1 MELPMKSKLV
11 IFSLLTFWMFMGNF
25 SFAQK
30 GHDSISKIRETYN
43 DTLGKRDSLDDEN
56 DSLQKW
62 KHSRE
67 FTYMNYLDSLLR
79 KKTGLKAD
87 TVSIDEAT
95 GKVKRPQKKSADYSG
110 LNKFLNS
117 FPLKIFFWLLAIIF
131 ISFIFYKIFLKN
143 GIFKRRIKQPGE
155 KEDENFL
162 SGLDESSKYDSLIH
176 EAESKNDF
184 NLSTRFWYLKTLKNL
199 SDKELIYFSPDKT
212 NNEYV
217 QEMESNMHQK
227 LFASL
232 TRNYEYVW
240 YGKFIID
247 KIKYEQLKSEF
258 ILFNKKV

>member
-30 GHDSISKIRETYN
+30 GHDSISKIQETYN
-43 DTLGKRDSLDDEN
+43 DTLGKRDSLDGEN
-56 DSLQKW
+56 
-62 KHSRE
+62 
-67 FTYMNYLDSLLR
+67 
-79 KKTGLKAD
+79 
-87 TVSIDEAT
+87 
-95 GKVKRPQKKSADYSG
+95 
-110 LNKFLNS
+110 
-117 FPLKIFFWLLAIIF
+117 
-131 ISFIFYKIFLKN
+131 
-143 GIFKRRIKQPGE
+143 
-155 KEDENFL
+155 EDEDFL

-212 NNEYV
+212 NKEYV
-217 QEMESNMHQK
+217 QEMASNIHQK